1 MNWEIAN
8 FDDLTTR
15 ELYTLMRLRQD
26 VFVLEQN
33 CVYRDLDGLDLA
45 AVHILC
51 WEDGELLAY
60 LRCLQPGAS
69 YPQSSIGRIVVSPL
83 ARGRDLGR
91 ELVKRGID
99 YNLKAWPDSDIRI
112 GAQAYLEKF
121 YTELGFVTDG
131 EPYMEDGIE
140 HIYMNLV
147 KRRVEN

>member
-1 MNWEIAN
+1 MDWKIAN

-15 ELYTLMRLRQD
+15 ELYTVMRLRQD

-83 ARGRDLGR
+83 ARGCDLGR
-91 ELVKRGID
+91 ELVNRGIA
-99 YNLKAWPDSDIRI
+99 YNLETWPDTDIRI

-140 HIYMNLV
+140 HIHMSLH
-147 KRRVEN
+147 K

>member
-15 ELYTLMRLRQD
+15 ELYTVMRLRQD

-33 CVYRDLDGLDLA
+33 CVYRDLDGLDLD

-51 WEDGELLAY
+51 WEDGVLLAY

-91 ELVKRGID
+91 DLVERGIA
-99 YNLKAWPDSDIRI
+99 YNREAWPDSDIRI
-112 GAQAYLEKF
+112 GAQAYLKKF
-121 YTELGFVTDG
+121 YTELGFITDG
-131 EPYMEDGIE
+131 APYMEDGIE
-140 HIYMNLV
+140 HIHMNLA
-147 KRRVEN
+147 KQ

>member
-1 MNWEIAN
+1 MDWKIAN

-15 ELYTLMRLRQD
+15 ELYTVMRLRQD

-91 ELVKRGID
+91 ELVNRGIA
-99 YNLKAWPDSDIRI
+99 YNLETWPDTDIRI